1 MLYHRIVESCQ
12 NISWAN
18 IVEQFVFGNGCCNKC
33 CCSMAPKL
41 YCVICVKIVY
51 KVLFLLVVDIVVEY
65 FIPIVLVVAETWRI
79 L

>member
-1 MLYHRIVESCQ
+1 
-12 NISWAN
+12 
-18 IVEQFVFGNGCCNKC
+18 
-33 CCSMAPKL
+33 MAPKL